1 MKNIKRKS
9 IIAILLVILISIV
22 SVDKVKAENI
32 LCTSSYLE
40 DDMQMMR
47 EYSDKTVMYLTL
59 MDIDNI
65 ELVADVSVTIEYEY
79 ADGYWV
85 QIDWIYLDVECYD
98 GYSDSID
105 DVEIYHEYGVRYGR
119 IINPAGVKIKYAIKA
134 YADCYG
140 ETSVDYEIIDRY
152 YD

>member
-1 MKNIKRKS
+1 M
-9 IIAILLVILISIV
+9 
-22 SVDKVKAENI
+22 
-32 LCTSSYLE
+32 CTSSYLE

-98 GYSDSID
+98 GYSASID
-105 DVEIYHEYGVRYGR
+105 DVEIYHEYGVRYCT

-140 ETSVDYEIIDRY
+140 ETSDRL
-152 YD
+152 